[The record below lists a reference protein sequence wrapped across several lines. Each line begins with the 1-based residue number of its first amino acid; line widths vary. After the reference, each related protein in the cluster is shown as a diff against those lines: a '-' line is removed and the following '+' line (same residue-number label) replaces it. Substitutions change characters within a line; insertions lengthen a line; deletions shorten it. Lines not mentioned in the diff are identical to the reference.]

1 MSKTVSKTVRFDPI
15 TFLQVSRAASKL
27 GVCTS
32 EYIRDVVITASAHLD
47 TEEPYAWLNSTPSK
61 SASVL
66 RK

>member
-32 EYIRDVVITASAHLD
+32 EYIRDIVITAAAHID
-47 TEEPYAWLNSTPSK
+47 TEEPYA
-61 SASVL
+61 
-66 RK
+66 